1 MKIEKL
7 SLYIIACNEEKRLTK
22 TLEAA
27 KSLVD
32 EIVIIDS
39 GSTDNTKK
47 IAEKYNA
54 KFIFHEWHDYGT
66 QVKFAEEQ
74 CANKWVLRLD
84 ADEILTPELVKEL
97 AEIKLNA
104 EYDGYKLRLCDMF
117 PGMKRPNKLVKH
129 FKLIRLYNRD
139 CWTMSGE
146 YDHDDVI
153 KLKPDATAYT
163 CKNLVEHHSFLSIH
177 HTVNKYNNASDT
189 LAKRAMAQNKNYS
202 AWRML
207 GASTLEFLKIY
218 ILGRFFLLGW
228 WGFIHCMN
236 LAYLR
241 FLKFSK
247 FYELTHKKN

>member
-104 EYDGYKLRLCDMF
+104 EYDGYKLR
-117 PGMKRPNKLVKH
+117 
-129 FKLIRLYNRD
+129 
-139 CWTMSGE
+139 
-146 YDHDDVI
+146 
-153 KLKPDATAYT
+153 
-163 CKNLVEHHSFLSIH
+163 
-177 HTVNKYNNASDT
+177 
-189 LAKRAMAQNKNYS
+189 
-202 AWRML
+202 
-207 GASTLEFLKIY
+207 
-218 ILGRFFLLGW
+218 
-228 WGFIHCMN
+228 
-236 LAYLR
+236 